1 MKIGSYYISFMILLV
16 CMFMLIIAG
25 CSKEYSYEGGEI
37 TELPTDSIPGT
48 DTIIDDT
55 IKFPVCDAC
64 KEMAEPILS
73 TWSFKYGTSF
83 LCGNIT
89 SAILSPDRTAF
100 TFFGPS
106 ACSLDTGLVMTVY
119 LNKQLDRDISNVFAV
134 KALFQYYDNATGPN
148 IFLSDQVNKIDLMIT
163 SYDDETGIAKGI
175 FSGIS
180 GTYQNGTATIKEGN
194 FQIQFQ

>member
-1 MKIGSYYISFMILLV
+1 MKIKSHYISFMILLP
-16 CMFMLIIAG
+16 CMVMLIAAG
-25 CSKEYSYEGGEI
+25 CAKEYSYEGGDI
-37 TELPTDSIPGT
+37 TELPTDSIPGI
-48 DTIIDDT
+48 DTIIDNT
-55 IKFPVCDAC
+55 IHFAPCDAC
-64 KEMAEPILS
+64 KVRSEPVLS
-73 TWSFKYGTSF
+73 TWGFKYDTSF

-89 SAILSPDRTAF
+89 SAILSPERTAF

-119 LNKQLDRDISNVFAV
+119 LNKQLDRDLNNVYAV

-163 SYDDETGIAKGI
+163 SYDYETGIAKGI

-180 GTYQNGTATIKEGN
+180 GTHQNGTATIKDGS
-194 FQIQFQ
+194 FQIQLQ